1 LILRRLTVPVV
12 IASVALLGACGGG
25 SSDHNH
31 AQSNSTVA
39 GARTID
45 VSAKSFEF
53 TPKEIDVK
61 AGEPVTISLKAEDI
75 LHDFTIDNP
84 KVHVAASPG
93 DPGKGGL
100 KVDQPG
106 RYTFYCSVA
115 GHRTAGME
123 GTLVVE

>member
-1 LILRRLTVPVV
+1 LILKRLTVPVV
-12 IASVALLGACGGG
+12 IASVALLGACGGSG
-25 SSDHNH
+25 HEHSETS
-31 AQSNSTVA
+31 ATVA

-53 TPKEIDVK
+53 APKEITVK
-61 AGEPVTISLKAEDI
+61 TGEPVTISLKAEDI

>member
-1 LILRRLTVPVV
+1 M
-12 IASVALLGACGGG
+12 ASSAIWLLASGGVNGPASTTAPGCIGA
-25 SSDHNH
+25 
-31 AQSNSTVA
+31 AT
-39 GARTID
+39 R
-45 VSAKSFEF
+45 SFEF
-53 TPKEIDVK
+53 APKEITVK
-61 AGEPVTISLKAEDI
+61 TGEPVTISLKAEDI

-100 KVDQPG
+100 TVDQPG